1 MSAPGAAGSWIEV
14 FGVGGEELVLIMLLA
29 LFIIGPDRM
38 PKLARDLGRT
48 IGDLRRTSDELREE
62 FLNADLRAL
71 TAAEEAKRP
80 PPEPA
85 FDKDLREARER
96 VEAQVRS
103 DAAAALAAKT
113 PPQPPESA
121 FDRELR
127 EARERIA
134 AGGAPPPA

>member
-1 MSAPGAAGSWIEV
+1 M
-14 FGVGGEELVLIMLLA
+14 FGVGCEELVLIMMLA

-48 IGDLRRTSDELREE
+48 IGDLRRTSDELKDE

-71 TAAEEAKRP
+71 TAAEEARKP

-103 DAAAALAAKT
+103 DAAAALAART
-113 PPQPPESA
+113 PPAPPPESA

-134 AGGAPPPA
+134 AGGAPPQA